1 MCLSKCMPH
10 CTTRTFAACCFPAP
24 SLLSASSP
32 GFCFFLIVALLL
44 LVFHLF
50 CDTVCTYL
58 VEEASLIVRRK
69 NSWLFL
75 MPQKTFIN
83 KFYDTV
89 FYYFFCTIAIK
100 YILAPSIWMSHYSVF
115 SDMVSF
121 RGQVFVPKIQ
131 WKHCFIILNM
141 WYIHNKL
148 NKTEHFTLTF
158 PIERNNNTLY

>member
-1 MCLSKCMPH
+1 MPH
-10 CTTRTFAACCFPAP
+10 CTTRTFAACCFPVP

-32 GFCFFLIVALLL
+32 GFCFFLIVAFLL
-44 LVFHLF
+44 LVFHLY
-50 CDTVCTYL
+50 CDTVRTYL

-83 KFYDTV
+83 KFHDSV
-89 FYYFFCTIAIK
+89 LHFFCTIAIK

-131 WKHCFIILNM
+131 WKHYFIILNM
-141 WYIHNKL
+141 
-148 NKTEHFTLTF
+148 
-158 PIERNNNTLY
+158 